1 MQGTT
6 GTNASTASGAA
17 THTFS
22 SRIAALPARALA
34 HREQAKKVVESLL
47 TRKREGEAKAFKE
60 AFQTAR
66 EDVEF
71 ISRVLASKSAN
82 DINNK
87 DA

>member
-6 GTNASTASGAA
+6 GTNTSASGAA

-22 SRIAALPARALA
+22 NRIAALPARAMA
-34 HREQAKKVVESLL
+34 HREQAKKVVENLL
-47 TRKREGEAKAFKE
+47 TRKRDGEAKAFKE

-71 ISRVLASKSAN
+71 ISRVIASKSAY
-82 DINNK
+82 DSNNK
-87 DA
+87 DS